1 MKSLINSVK
10 RLAGTAGYIDRLIL
24 RTFHM
29 DDHPTCKNIYETQVP
44 YDPEGR
50 ELQKKIMEFGFELIS
65 FV

>member
-1 MKSLINSVK
+1 LINCVK

-29 DDHPTCKNIYETQVP
+29 DDHPTCKDIYETQVP

-50 ELQKKIMEFGFELIS
+50 EIQKKSWSSDLN
-65 FV
+65 